1 MITKQQIL
9 DIISEKVDEEGYF
22 LVDVDVNSSNKIV
35 VLVDGDSGVPIE
47 FCVSLS
53 RLIENSIDREVE
65 DFELE
70 VSSPGIGQPFR
81 VHRQYLKCLGRE
93 VEVLAFDGIKYK
105 GTLKSV
111 TESGIV
117 ITEEKSVKIKGRKKK
132 ELQTIEHSFSFDEIK
147 SVKETIK
154 F

>member
-9 DIISEKVDEEGYF
+9 DIIAERVDEEGYF
-22 LVDVDVNSSNKIV
+22 LVDIDINSANKIV

-53 RLIENSIDREVE
+53 RLIENSIDREVV

-70 VSSPGIGQPFR
+70 VSSPGIGQPLK
-81 VHRQYLKCLGRE
+81 VHRQYLKCVGRE
-93 VEVLAFDGIKYK
+93 VEVLALDGIKYK
-105 GTLKSV
+105 GTLNSV
-111 TESGIV
+111 SDSGIE
-117 ITEEKSVKIKGRKKK
+117 IAEEKKVKIKGRKKK
-132 ELQTIEHSFSFDEIK
+132 ELQIVDRNFSFDEIK